1 MHSNVDPLSRLPR
14 ATPEHT
20 SPVSDSSP
28 SIVTDATLA
37 EAQERALTYSTAREA
52 FLAWSIDEC
61 LEGVQSAW
69 PMSKLINLG
78 ESLPQPEGLVEDDDS
93 NEDLDTLAVGE
104 EYWEAINPA
113 PNIHVEMDPTFMT
126 DWVEG
131 YKIDPA
137 FRSIWKDKER
147 KVQNWKNKGR
157 FLRDERGLLFFL
169 DEGYQPRLCV
179 PRSQRNFVL
188 REAHENPLESAHAG
202 PERLWQNLS
211 QKFYWK
217 RMKTDILEF
226 CKACDVCQKTKSPN
240 FNRYGYLIP
249 NPIPSR
255 PYQSIAMDFIV
266 NLPWSNGFNAIF
278 VIVDR
283 LSKQGMFIPCTTG
296 LTAKEFAELFVKHVV
311 CRFGLPDS
319 IIADRNPRWTSDF
332 WRGVASFLKTRMSL
346 SSAHH
351 PQHDGQTEI
360 LNKLLATMLRAYVS
374 DDLSNWSIWLHVLEF
389 TYNNSTHNS
398 TGTSPNFLV
407 YGFQP
412 RTPLDFLLPKG
423 AREGDNPLYSLS
435 PESSNFL
442 SALTMHRESAH
453 RAIAKAQDEQAQ
465 QYNKGRRPVPEFK
478 KGDKVL
484 VNPHSLD
491 WVDAKG
497 SGNKLK
503 QRWIGPF
510 EVTQCINPNVF
521 HL

>member
-157 FLRDERGLLFFL
+157 FLRDKRGLLFFL
-169 DEGYQPRLCV
+169 DEGYQPRLCIQQ
-179 PRSQRNFVL
+179 SQRNFVL

-202 PERLWQNLS
+202 PE
-211 QKFYWK
+211 
-217 RMKTDILEF
+217 
-226 CKACDVCQKTKSPN
+226 
-240 FNRYGYLIP
+240 
-249 NPIPSR
+249 
-255 PYQSIAMDFIV
+255 
-266 NLPWSNGFNAIF
+266 
-278 VIVDR
+278 
-283 LSKQGMFIPCTTG
+283 
-296 LTAKEFAELFVKHVV
+296 
-311 CRFGLPDS
+311 
-319 IIADRNPRWTSDF
+319 
-332 WRGVASFLKTRMSL
+332 
-346 SSAHH
+346 
-351 PQHDGQTEI
+351 
-360 LNKLLATMLRAYVS
+360 
-374 DDLSNWSIWLHVLEF
+374 
-389 TYNNSTHNS
+389 
-398 TGTSPNFLV
+398 
-407 YGFQP
+407 
-412 RTPLDFLLPKG
+412 
-423 AREGDNPLYSLS
+423 
-435 PESSNFL
+435 
-442 SALTMHRESAH
+442 
-453 RAIAKAQDEQAQ
+453 
-465 QYNKGRRPVPEFK
+465 
-478 KGDKVL
+478 
-484 VNPHSLD
+484 
-491 WVDAKG
+491 
-497 SGNKLK
+497 
-503 QRWIGPF
+503 
-510 EVTQCINPNVF
+510 
-521 HL
+521 